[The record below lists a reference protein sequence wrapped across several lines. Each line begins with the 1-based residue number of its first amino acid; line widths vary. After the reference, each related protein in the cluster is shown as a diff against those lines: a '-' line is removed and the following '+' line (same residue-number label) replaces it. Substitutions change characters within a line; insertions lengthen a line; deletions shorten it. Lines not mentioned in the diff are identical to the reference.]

1 MYLCRTAL
9 INVNLQIP
17 DTFKTSSSLSGR
29 EFPSSSIFWQS
40 WIVSVVVIQ
49 DALNR
54 LIHQKGV
61 TMKLLRTSPS
71 LSLSINVRVLSTYHN
86 FLPLYLRKVTLVT
99 LISFISFWLRLHGR
113 RIDTLY
119 LRFRQRVVYGYHL
132 TAIVSPQQTTKS
144 RHRKRWWRKF

>member
-1 MYLCRTAL
+1 ML
-9 INVNLQIP
+9 
-17 DTFKTSSSLSGR
+17 TFKFQILLKHLQVCQEGNSHPHPYFGGLKLC
-29 EFPSSSIFWQS
+29 Q
-40 WIVSVVVIQ
+40 VVVIQ

-99 LISFISFWLRLHGR
+99 LISLISFWLRLHGR